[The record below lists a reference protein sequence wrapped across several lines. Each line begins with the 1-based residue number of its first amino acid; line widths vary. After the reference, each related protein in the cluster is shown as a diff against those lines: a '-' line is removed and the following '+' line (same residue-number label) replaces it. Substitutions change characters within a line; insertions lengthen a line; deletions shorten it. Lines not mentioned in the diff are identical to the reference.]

1 MGAKMSIEEKLWT
14 AGRRGDVA
22 AIRKIG
28 AMPRSAEEQ
37 FNLFSWH
44 HPKEGTTALMEAVI
58 AFSNG
63 AAEALLLLGSPVN
76 ARHPLTGAT
85 PMHFAVGRR
94 GAGTAA
100 AAILLNAGGDVTV
113 RNNRGRTPLDQAR
126 EAGHL
131 VMVRYLEQS
140 LAAFAAPVKLY
151 QDGSFASSLGS
162 LFGANIARKAT
173 SALGGKWQ
181 DAWLVVL
188 NVPTARAC
196 GSGIAEV
203 CLYNSVN
210 DVMYKQVM
218 LMQGSA
224 AQVEDAGK
232 RILKLVPRNENAA
245 TAASAAAPTAAQW
258 RIQLDGDEPFQV
270 RLESVWWRHRESG
283 DTKKRKGRTVE
294 TYWPETPRDRCV
306 DTGRERKREKER
318 ERERKREKER
328 ERERE
333 RVLGADDASKCSV
346 VYGRMRRFNVCDMY
360 SICCSQPHITD
371 QACCTCT

>member
-1 MGAKMSIEEKLWT
+1 MGAKMSTEEKLWT

-37 FNLFSWH
+37 FELFSWH

-94 GAGTAA
+94 GAGAGRVHGRCAGTAA

-140 LAAFAAPVKLY
+140 LAAFAGPVKLY

-188 NVPTARAC
+188 NVPTARTC
-196 GSGIAEV
+196 GSGIGEV

-258 RIQLDGDEPFQV
+258 RLQLDGDEPFQV
-270 RLESVWWRHRESG
+270 R
-283 DTKKRKGRTVE
+283 
-294 TYWPETPRDRCV
+294 
-306 DTGRERKREKER
+306 
-318 ERERKREKER
+318 
-328 ERERE
+328 
-333 RVLGADDASKCSV
+333 
-346 VYGRMRRFNVCDMY
+346 
-360 SICCSQPHITD
+360 
-371 QACCTCT
+371 